1 MREPTTE
8 EALASQC
15 PQSIALVMWPKLQE
29 LRAKLGLKAKQEKRF
44 RFYSLYCHVVRPD
57 TLAAAWAMVRRNGG
71 AGGVDGVTIDQ
82 IEASP
87 ESEAAFLGDLER
99 SLREKT
105 YRAQGV
111 RRVYIPKANGKL
123 RPLGIPT
130 VRDRVVQCAVKLV
143 IEPIFEEDFKD
154 CSYGFRP
161 GRSAHQAL
169 DAVKANLR
177 EGRSAVYDA
186 DLAGYFDTIPH
197 DKLLQGVRQ
206 RIVDRSVL
214 SLINMWL
221 KAPIIEPAEKDAS
234 GRPKGGAKMRRAQ
247 AGTPQGGVLSPLLA
261 NLHLHWFD
269 RAFNGSNGPF
279 NWAKARLVRYADDFI
294 IAAKFV
300 GPRLTAWIEETIE
313 GRLGL
318 QINREKTRI
327 IRDLRTD
334 TERLDFLGYSFRYD
348 WDLHGRARRYWN
360 VFPSPGAL
368 VRERRKLTAMTDGKQ
383 SFTPVTE
390 LVERLNRHLCGWANY
405 FSFGY
410 PRKAYR
416 DINYHVQYRLS
427 KHLRRRSQRG
437 CAASPDISVY
447 TYLHKLGLRT
457 L

>member
-1 MREPTTE
+1 MKEPTTE

-15 PQSIALVMWPKLQE
+15 PQGIALVAWPKLQE
-29 LRAKLGLKAKQEKRF
+29 LRATLGLKAKQEKRF
-44 RFYSLYCHVVRPD
+44 RFYSLYCHVCRPD
-57 TLAAAWAMVRRNGG
+57 ALAAAWAMVRRNDG
-71 AGGVDGVTIDQ
+71 ACGVDGVSIDH
-82 IEASP
+82 IGASP
-87 ESEAAFLGDLER
+87 ESESVFLADLER

-105 YRAQGV
+105 YRAQAV

-130 VRDRVVQCAVKLV
+130 VRDRVVQCAVKL
-143 IEPIFEEDFKD
+143 IMEPILEEDFKD

-169 DAVKANLR
+169 DAVHANLR

-186 DLAGYFDTIPH
+186 DLASYFDTIPH

-221 KAPIIEPAEKDAS
+221 KAPIVEPAEKDAS
-234 GRPKGGAKMRRAQ
+234 GRPRGGSKIRRAR

-269 RAFNGSNGPF
+269 RAFNSLQGPCK
-279 NWAKARLVRYADDFI
+279 WANARLVRYADDFV

-318 QINREKTRI
+318 QINRGKTRI
-327 IRDLRTD
+327 IRDLRMD
-334 TERLDFLGYSFRYD
+334 SERLDFLGYSFRYD
-348 WDLHGRARRYWN
+348 RDLHGRERRYWN

-368 VRERRKLTAMTDGKQ
+368 VRERNKLTQMTDAEQ
-383 SFTPVTE
+383 SFTPVTD
-390 LVERLNRHLCGWANY
+390 LIERLNCHLRGWANY
-405 FSFGY
+405 YSFGY

-416 DINYHVQYRLS
+416 DINSHVQYRLG
-427 KHLRRRSQRG
+427 KHLQRRSQRG
-437 CAASPDISVY
+437 WAVSANASIY
-447 TYLHKLGLRT
+447 AQLHKLGLRA